1 MLCKTKVE
9 LCWVQESLL
18 LCKLLFKYINM
29 DFANVF
35 IARGNHYLQ
44 VKLLMPTLFALTE
57 QTLITL
63 HTTFTLHSPVL
74 LNEIA
79 CETIVD
85 IIELL
90 SRYPL
95 GSSRGLAQKL
105 AKPTNS
111 KLLPCQPQS
120 LPSTVFPQIIHAH
133 SKLLSFICIFEMSYC
148 CISCREG
155 RTKKVHCSGTVA
167 ELKLN

>member
-1 MLCKTKVE
+1 MLYKTKVE

-95 GSSRGLAQKL
+95 GTGLEVGKA
-105 AKPTNS
+105 S
-111 KLLPCQPQS
+111 KLKVVAMLASELTFYRLS
-120 LPSTVFPQIIHAH
+120 LNYTCAFKI
-133 SKLLSFICIFEMSYC
+133 
-148 CISCREG
+148 
-155 RTKKVHCSGTVA
+155 A
-167 ELKLN
+167 ELHLHFRNELLLHSLQGRQNQESTLQWQN